1 MQESRQARVAGE
13 AYVRFIGGV
22 HMDIQKQRWDEY
34 YRSLNGIS
42 IDKWLE
48 DYSSLFC
55 KDINVLDLGSGN
67 GANIPFLLSKTTNV
81 FALDYAESAISII
94 KCKYHVEA
102 VAADMRMPLP
112 YNDQVFEII
121 ISDLSLHYFSEAETY
136 SILKDINRIMKSN
149 GILLAR
155 LNSSND
161 IKHGAKKGTE
171 IEKGYFEYKG
181 RRKRFFDREMIIKFF
196 GDLFRVEYLEEK
208 RTGKYLEE
216 KVLWEMKA
224 IKT

>member
-1 MQESRQARVAGE
+1 
-13 AYVRFIGGV
+13 
-22 HMDIQKQRWDEY
+22 MDIQQQRWDEY

-48 DYSSLFC
+48 DYSALFC
-55 KDINVLDLGSGN
+55 KDITVLDLGSGN
-67 GANIPFLLSKTTNV
+67 GANIPFLLSKTNNV
-81 FALDYAESAISII
+81 FALDYAESAINTI
-94 KCKYHVEA
+94 KSKYQIEA
-102 VAADMRMPLP
+102 IAADMRIPLP
-112 YNDQVFEII
+112 YNDKLFEIVI
-121 ISDLSLHYFSEAETY
+121 CDLSLHYFSEEETY
-136 SILKDINRIMKSN
+136 SILDEIKRIMKTK
-149 GILLAR
+149 GTLLTR

-171 IEKGYFEYKG
+171 IEIGYYEYEG
-181 RRKRFFDREMIIKFF
+181 RRKRFFDKEMIERFF
-196 GDLFRVEYLEEK
+196 GQYFIIEYLEEK